1 MPHPTEGTHTSLP
14 VPLSAAA
21 AAVVMARRKSKKPQ
35 QDDTSILLDQPVPL
49 SKRRI
54 NSYTSSA
61 LVFIVIFTVGVSI
74 MGWFCAQQQQS
85 LDQLT
90 ASFTT
95 MERKITRLQQVMH
108 MTDEQVTSQLTFLT
122 HVFCWAGQLIAKYL
136 LSLLSFV
143 LLCNKV
149 KFNRQLSFLNL
160 IWSIRGDSSHIMI
173 H

>member
-14 VPLSAAA
+14 VPLSAA

-149 KFNRQLSFLNL
+149 KSFLNL